1 MTNSVKKTALGYEL
15 HWAMQKTYTGK
26 IFVFDKISN
35 TDMIFHKHKNK
46 SFFVNS
52 GKFKIRFVDLS
63 NGDFKET
70 SLDEGG
76 TIDIPAFTPHQIC
89 CTTSNGSINEVSDS
103 NNEED
108 IYILLQEKFIQ

>member
-1 MTNSVKKTALGYEL
+1 MENNVKKTNYGYDL
-15 HWAMQKTYTGK
+15 IWASKETYAGK

-35 TDMIFHKHKNK
+35 TDMIFHKLKNK